1 MIVKALVYTLS
12 DPGFH
17 LGRGSGG
24 GLPAGE
30 LQRQDGP
37 ADPARLLGRRRRGQ
51 GSHGLVVTERSSS
64 HGLMVTERSSSVLAL
79 ALVDVVQ

>member
-1 MIVKALVYTLS
+1 MTLP
-12 DPGFH
+12 PGLD
-17 LGRGSGG
+17 LGRGAGG

-37 ADPARLLGRRRRGQ
+37 ADPARLLGRRGRGQ
-51 GSHGLVVTERSSS
+51 GS
-64 HGLMVTERSSSVLAL
+64 HGLMVTERSSSDL

>member
-1 MIVKALVYTLS
+1 MTLP
-12 DPGFH
+12 PGFH

-51 GSHGLVVTERSSS
+51 GSHGL
-64 HGLMVTERSSSVLAL
+64 MVTERSSSVLAL